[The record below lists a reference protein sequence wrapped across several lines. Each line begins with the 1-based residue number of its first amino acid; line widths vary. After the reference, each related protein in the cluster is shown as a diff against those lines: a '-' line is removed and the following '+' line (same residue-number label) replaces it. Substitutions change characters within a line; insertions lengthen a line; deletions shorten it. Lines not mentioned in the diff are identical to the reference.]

1 MMDSDTH
8 RIEAVGL
15 GWDLHRLEAGRRLIL
30 CNVTIPFEKGLLGHS
45 DADVALHAV
54 TDALLGAAGLGD
66 IGEKFPPSDAK
77 WKGADSGRLLQAV
90 LSDVKQAGWC
100 VVNVD
105 VTIVAELPKMGP
117 YKPRMRQRLAEL
129 LDVRP
134 ERVNIKA
141 KTSEGVDAVGRG
153 EAMSA
158 YAIASLGRAD
168 GGKPGN

>member
-1 MMDSDTH
+1 MDGK
-8 RIEAVGL
+8 RIQVEAVGL
-15 GWDLHRLEAGRRLIL
+15 GWDLHRLEAGRLLIL

-66 IGEKFPPSDAK
+66 IGEKFPPSDPK
-77 WKGADSGRLLQAV
+77 WKGADSGKLLRAV
-90 LSDVKQAGWC
+90 LEDAKRAGWC

-117 YKPRMRQRLAEL
+117 YKPQMRQRLAEL
-129 LDVRP
+129 LDVGP

-141 KTSEGVDAVGRG
+141 KTSEGVDAVGQG
-153 EAMSA
+153 QAIAA
-158 YAIASLGRAD
+158 YAIAGLGRTDTAAR
-168 GGKPGN
+168 G